1 VDIEFAEAV
10 DQFLLYLAT
19 ERGLS
24 ENYQLSTR
32 RSLEELASWARKT
45 KQINSPSHLATTDLT
60 EFLAY
65 EKTKGLA
72 PASMKLVVVAIKI
85 FYRFLRMRLLAGK
98 DPAELCFPCRAWC
111 AISLKH

>member
-1 VDIEFAEAV
+1 MGIGFAEAI

-32 RSLEELASWARKT
+32 RSLEALASWALAA
-45 KQINSPSHLATTDLT
+45 KQINSPTGLALTDLT

-65 EKTKGLA
+65 EKAKGLA
-72 PASMKLVVVAIKI
+72 PASMKLVAVATKI
-85 FYRFLRMRLLAGK
+85 FFRFLKIR
-98 DPAELCFPCRAWC
+98 
-111 AISLKH
+111 S